1 MPKVCL
7 SRSLP
12 PAGAVALLPAAPPP
26 PVPLGCLCLRCCST
40 GEAVMGEK
48 FAGMKP
54 NRGDGEGEGAGENGD

>member
-1 MPKVCL
+1 MPEVCL

-12 PAGAVALLPAAPPP
+12 PVGAVALLPPAPPP

-48 FAGMKP
+48 LAGLKS
-54 NRGDGEGEGAGENGD
+54 GDGEGEGAGENGD